1 MRKKLIL
8 LFMAIT
14 LLAGLG
20 VVSGCRGVGKIG
32 VGKTGEVTAI
42 DLVPQA
48 ANFAGSVNL
57 NRVLADADV
66 QDIIGEIAASAGQPQ
81 TFDELL
87 NLAKEE
93 TGVDFRDFSEVLMFG
108 EIGNENYI
116 GAIAKGSFNQAALIT
131 GIKNATGEDL
141 SATDYKGYQI
151 YSSPSNKAAICFI
164 TSDTLIGGSTAIVK
178 DTIDVKEGAPSLDA
192 PIYDTY
198 KAMGDAWVTAALGV
212 PAEART
218 GTTAELGTVPF
229 AMAFL
234 QNMEAIGFSFNKAG
248 DNLSFQLKVLFT
260 DSASAGDAKGMFDLV
275 KGMVAMTS
283 EVPPEVSE
291 MLDRLNVVQSDAWLI
306 LSLEATKAEI
316 EAWAQNLA
324 PALQPR
330 IQQKPAPVTEQAK

>member
-14 LLAGLG
+14 LVAGLG
-20 VVSGCRGVGKIG
+20 AVSGCQG
-32 VGKTGEVTAI
+32 VGKTGEVVAI
-42 DLVPQA
+42 DLVPQT
-48 ANFAGSVNL
+48 ANFAASVNL

-66 QDIIGEIAASAGQPQ
+66 QDVIGEIAASAGQPK

-93 TGVDFRDFSEVLMFG
+93 TGVDFRDFSEMLVFG
-108 EIGNENYI
+108 EIGNTDYI

-131 GIKNATGEDL
+131 SIKNATGEEL

-178 DTIDVKEGAPSLDA
+178 DTIDVKEGAPSLDE

-212 PAEART
+212 PAE
-218 GTTAELGTVPF
+218 LGETVPL

-234 QNMEAIGFSFNKAG
+234 QNMEAVGFSFNKVG
-248 DNLSFQLKVLFT
+248 DNSSLQLKVLFI
-260 DSASAGDAKGMFDLV
+260 DSASAGDAKSMFDLV

-283 EVPPEVSE
+283 DVPPEVGE

-316 EAWAQNLA
+316 QAWAQVLA
-324 PALQPR
+324 LAFQAETQAMPSVPSR
-330 IQQKPAPVTEQAK
+330 EQVK

>member
-1 MRKKLIL
+1 MMRKKLIL

-14 LLAGLG
+14 LVAGSG
-20 VVSGCRGVGKIG
+20 AVSGCRGVGKTG
-32 VGKTGEVTAI
+32 TGEVTAI
-42 DLVPQA
+42 DLVPQT
-48 ANFAGSVNL
+48 ANFAGNVNL

-66 QDIIGEIAASAGQPQ
+66 QDVISEIAASAGQPK
-81 TFDELL
+81 TFDEIL

-93 TGVDFRDFSEVLMFG
+93 TGVDFRDFSEVLVFG
-108 EIGNENYI
+108 EIGNTDYI

-131 GIKNATGEDL
+131 SIKNATGEDL

-151 YSSPSNKAAICFI
+151 YSSPSNKVAICFI

-178 DTIDVKEGAPSLDA
+178 DTIDVKEGAPSLDE

-198 KAMGDAWVTAALGV
+198 KAMGDAWVTMALGV
-212 PAEART
+212 PAEA
-218 GTTAELGTVPF
+218 TAELGEAVPL

-248 DNLSFQLKVLFT
+248 DNLSFQLKVLFI

-283 EVPPEVSE
+283 DVPPEVSE
-291 MLDRLNVVQSDAWLI
+291 MLDRLNVVQSDAWLT

-316 EAWAQNLA
+316 EAWAQGLV
-324 PALQPR
+324 PTLFQPGAL
-330 IQQKPAPVTEQAK
+330 KPAPVTEQVK

>member
-14 LLAGLG
+14 LVAGLG
-20 VVSGCRGVGKIG
+20 AVSGRRGVGKTG
-32 VGKTGEVTAI
+32 AGEVTAI
-42 DLVPQA
+42 DLVPQT
-48 ANFAGSVNL
+48 ANFAASVNL

-66 QDIIGEIAASAGQPQ
+66 QDVIGELTADLGEPK

-93 TGVDFRDFSEVLMFG
+93 TGVDFRDFSEMLVFG
-108 EIGNENYI
+108 EIGNTDYI

-131 GIKNATGEDL
+131 SIKNATGEEL

-212 PAEART
+212 PAEARA
-218 GTTAELGTVPF
+218 GTTAELSETVPF

-234 QNMEAIGFSFNKAG
+234 QNMETVGFSFNKAG
-248 DNLSFQLKVLFT
+248 DNLSFQLKVLFI

-283 EVPPEVSE
+283 DVPPEVSE

-316 EAWAQNLA
+316 QAWAQTLA
-324 PALQPR
+324 LALQPG
-330 IQQKPAPVTEQAK
+330 IQQKAAPVREQVK

>member
-1 MRKKLIL
+1 MMRKKLIL

-14 LLAGLG
+14 LVAGLG
-20 VVSGCRGVGKIG
+20 AVSGCRGVGK
-32 VGKTGEVTAI
+32 TAEVVAI
-42 DLVPQA
+42 DLVPQT
-48 ANFAGSVNL
+48 ANFAASVNL

-66 QDIIGEIAASAGQPQ
+66 QDVIGELTADLGEPK

-93 TGVDFRDFSEVLMFG
+93 TGVDFRDFSEVLVFG
-108 EIGNENYI
+108 EIGNTDYI
-116 GAIAKGSFNQAALIT
+116 GAIAKGFFNQAALIT

-151 YSSPSNKAAICFI
+151 YSSSNNKAAICFI

-178 DTIDVKEGAPSLDA
+178 DTIDVKEGAPSLDKL
-192 PIYDTY
+192 IYDTY
-198 KAMGDAWVTAALGV
+198 KAMGDGWVTIALGV
-212 PAEART
+212 PAEA
-218 GTTAELGTVPF
+218 TAELGETVPL

-234 QNMEAIGFSFNKAG
+234 QNMEAVGFSFNKAG
-248 DNLSFQLKVLFT
+248 DNLSFQLKVLFL

-275 KGMVAMTS
+275 KGMVAMAS
-283 EVPPEVSE
+283 DVPPEVSE

-316 EAWAQNLA
+316 EDWVQGLA
-324 PALQPR
+324 PALQPG
-330 IQQKPAPVTEQAK
+330 IQKAAPVREQVK

>member
-1 MRKKLIL
+1 MMRKKLIL

-14 LLAGLG
+14 LVAGLG
-20 VVSGCRGVGKIG
+20 AVSGCRGVGK
-32 VGKTGEVTAI
+32 TAEVVAI
-42 DLVPQA
+42 DLVPQT
-48 ANFAGSVNL
+48 ANFAASVNL
-57 NRVLADADV
+57 NRVLADTDV
-66 QDIIGEIAASAGQPQ
+66 QDVIGELTADLGEPK

-93 TGVDFRDFSEVLMFG
+93 TGVDFRDFSEMLVFG
-108 EIGNENYI
+108 EIGNTDYI

-131 GIKNATGEDL
+131 SIKNATGEDL

-151 YSSPSNKAAICFI
+151 YSSPSDKAAICFI

-178 DTIDVKEGAPSLDA
+178 DAIDVKEGAPSLDE

-212 PAEART
+212 PAEA
-218 GTTAELGTVPF
+218 TAELGEAVPL
-229 AMAFL
+229 AMAFF
-234 QNMEAIGFSFNKAG
+234 QNMEAVGFSFNKVG
-248 DNLSFQLKVLFT
+248 DNLSFQLKVLFI

-283 EVPPEVSE
+283 DVPREVSE

-316 EAWAQNLA
+316 QAWAQALA
-324 PALQPR
+324 PALQPE
-330 IQQKPAPVTEQAK
+330 IQQKAAPVREQVK